1 MKYNLRSRLIKT
13 GSRYHGFYTSSG
25 RKFPNGNFRTSV
37 FCGAKRC
44 QNTDCRKNV
53 SFSTVSEP
61 LRKGR
66 LFCCSAQRCKKLQ
79 TFALCRI
86 DRAALRTGEKSR
98 FSGELIL
105 LEYEYYYIEVMP
117 DWPFLCFQ
125 VEFTK
130 KICVIH
136 KKIRK
141 GLQVFV
147 HPGEENESETP
158 L

>member
-13 GSRYHGFYTSSG
+13 GSMYHGFYTSRG

-61 LRKGR
+61 LPQGAALL
-66 LFCCSAQRCKKLQ
+66 LFGTEMQKLQ

-98 FSGELIL
+98 FSGKLIL
-105 LEYEYYYIEVMP
+105 LKYKYSRIEAIP